1 MQPFGVAFEVFK
13 EAPDTEQTMQ
23 YPIAQ
28 LEDSH
33 ELWQKALGRTNAYT
47 YEQNRLLRRAQQ
59 SEVVDL
65 VDGAAPDLSDIDE
78 LFHQSGTG
86 SHMLEIEFIGDE
98 AGPVVYLNRN
108 NVQSKYWVWKHR
120 ITGYSFRRFMNPG
133 GKSFETGR
141 LSKCLREIREH
152 QNPVAYA
159 RAQHILVLNK
169 CDGPQCFEMETP
181 MSLDRK
187 DLVAQQVCSI
197 FYYIDFDFINL
208 TPRLNFFVVS
218 HLGQGSPICC

>member
-47 YEQNRLLRRAQQ
+47 YKQNRLLRRAQQ

-120 ITGYSFRRFMNPG
+120 ITGYSFRHFMNPG

-197 FYYIDFDFINL
+197 FY
-208 TPRLNFFVVS
+208 
-218 HLGQGSPICC
+218 